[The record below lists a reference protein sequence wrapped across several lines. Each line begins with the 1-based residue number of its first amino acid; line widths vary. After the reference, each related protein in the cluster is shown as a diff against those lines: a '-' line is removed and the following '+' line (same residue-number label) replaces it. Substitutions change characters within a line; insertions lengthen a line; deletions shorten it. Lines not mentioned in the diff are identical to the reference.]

1 LSTSSEAKTPW
12 WQSLERQLLTYLSR
26 WSDKWVHIGL
36 VLVFSAWIVVDVLL
50 VGVTG
55 GLAQTTYD
63 NMVRGRVIT
72 APADPRIVIIDIDE
86 SALAR
91 MATEF
96 GRWPWPRDT
105 LASVLDYVEE
115 QQPAAI
121 VWDII
126 FSDVDRL
133 NPGGDAAF
141 DASAKRSAHSHFG
154 LVRLPKEN
162 DDKSELTQKNL
173 PSLWVQTASQQTKEF
188 STVALIPPVLPGVAV
203 KPLGYNNGYV
213 DRDGI
218 LRRYRY
224 FERLDDGG
232 MIQSLPMSVVQQV
245 DPQAH
250 AFWLE
255 RFLNKPQKI
264 ASDNATQDD
273 VLINWRKKA
282 NSYPRVNF
290 ADVFA
295 LADGAKPKEEVP
307 SFAGKIVIIGST
319 APSLHDIHP
328 TPLSSTQAGVESL
341 ATGIDNALNQRVMR
355 EMPKWLGALIAMVMC
370 VGLAFW
376 SYHKSVSSLAA
387 GMLGMPSVMLGIS
400 FLSLNTEHLFLDLN
414 LSAGLGLLFVALLN
428 VALLN
433 VWVLINK
440 RHWFGDIPPNCHQV
454 SVSAWRLKDSWTDQQ
469 LQNMTRVMR
478 EHAANCRI
486 LLLDTST
493 PSQRRMIRWRP
504 FANLLALVGPEVELE
519 NARKEFEKIFP
530 YLEIKVGRILA
541 LESQNEVTPP
551 QIAQLVLQAFT
562 EASPE
567 KIPHQKN

>member
-1 LSTSSEAKTPW
+1 LSTSTEAKTPW
-12 WQSLERQLLTYLSR
+12 WQSLERQFLTHLSR

-115 QQPAAI
+115 QQPAAV

-141 DASAKRSAHSHFG
+141 DAAAKRSAHSHFG

-173 PSLWVQTASQQTKEF
+173 PNLWVQTAPQESKEL
-188 STVALIPPVLPGVAV
+188 STIALIPPVLPGVAV

-250 AFWLE
+250 TFWLE

-264 ASDNATQDD
+264 ASDNATEDD

-282 NSYPRVNF
+282 NSYPHVNF

-295 LADGAKPKEEVP
+295 LADGARAKEEVP
-307 SFAGKIVIIGST
+307 SFAGKIVIIGAT

-328 TPLSSTQAGVESL
+328 TPLSSAQAGVESL
-341 ATGIDNALNQRVMR
+341 ATGIDNALNKRAMR
-355 EMPKWLGALIAMVMC
+355 EMPKWLGALIAIVMC
-370 VGLAFW
+370 IGLAFW
-376 SYHKSVSSLAA
+376 SYRNSVSSLAA
-387 GMLGMPSVMLGIS
+387 GMLGLPSVMLGIS
-400 FLSLNTEHLFLDLN
+400 FLSLNTEHLFLDLH
-414 LSAGLGLLFVALLN
+414 LSAALGLLFVALLR
-428 VALLN
+428 
-433 VWVLINK
+433 VWFTIQK
-440 RHWFGDIPPNCHQV
+440 RHWCSDMPPDHAPLAV
-454 SVSAWRLKDSWTDQQ
+454 WSWRAKEPWNDQQ
-469 LQNMTRVMR
+469 LQSLMR
-478 EHAANCRI
+478 ELQEHAFNCRI
-486 LLLDTST
+486 VLLDIT
-493 PSQRRMIRWRP
+493 PAGSNLVRWKP
-504 FANLLALVGPEVELE
+504 FAHLLALVGPEDELQ
-519 NARKEFEKIFP
+519 ASKLHLQKIAKSMQS
-530 YLEIKVGRILA
+530 EQGAILA
-541 LESQNEVTPP
+541 LAKSADNAKQKITRMALDGW
-551 QIAQLVLQAFT
+551 AQLH
-562 EASPE
+562 
-567 KIPHQKN
+567 PHE

>member
-1 LSTSSEAKTPW
+1 LSTSTEAKTPW
-12 WQSLERQLLTYLSR
+12 WQSLERQFLTHLSR

-63 NMVRGRVIT
+63 NMVRARVIT

-115 QQPAAI
+115 QQPAAV

-141 DASAKRSAHSHFG
+141 DAAAKRSAHSHFG

-173 PSLWVQTASQQTKEF
+173 PNLWVQTAPQGTKEL
-188 STVALIPPVLPGVAV
+188 STIALIPPVLPGVAA

-224 FERLDDGG
+224 FERLDDAS
-232 MIQSLPMSVVQQV
+232 MIQSIPMSVVQQV

-255 RFLNKPQKI
+255 RFLNKPQKVT
-264 ASDNATQDD
+264 SDNATEDD

-282 NSYPRVNF
+282 NSYPHINF

-295 LADGAKPKEEVP
+295 IADGGKAKEDVP
-307 SFAGKIVIIGST
+307 SFAGKIVIIGAT

-328 TPLSSTQAGVESL
+328 TPLSSAQAGVESL
-341 ATGIDNALNQRVMR
+341 ATGIDNALNKRAMR
-355 EMPKWLGALIAMVMC
+355 EMPKWLGALIAIVMC
-370 VGLAFW
+370 IGLAFW
-376 SYHKSVSSLAA
+376 SYRNSVSSLAA
-387 GMLGMPSVMLGIS
+387 GMLGLPSVMLGIS
-400 FLSLNTEHLFLDLN
+400 FLSLNTEHLFLDLH
-414 LSAGLGLLFVALLN
+414 LSAALGLLFVALLR
-428 VALLN
+428 
-433 VWVLINK
+433 VWFTIQK
-440 RHWFGDIPPNCHQV
+440 RHWCSDMPPDHAPLAV
-454 SVSAWRLKDSWTDQQ
+454 WSWRAKEPWNDQQ
-469 LQNMTRVMR
+469 LQSLMR
-478 EHAANCRI
+478 ELQEHAFNCRI
-486 LLLDTST
+486 VLLDIT
-493 PSQRRMIRWRP
+493 PAGSNLVRWKP
-504 FANLLALVGPEVELE
+504 FAHLLALVGPEDELQ
-519 NARKEFEKIFP
+519 ASKLHLQKIAKSMQS
-530 YLEIKVGRILA
+530 EQGAILA
-541 LESQNEVTPP
+541 LTKSTDNVKQKITRLALDGW
-551 QIAQLVLQAFT
+551 AQLH
-562 EASPE
+562 
-567 KIPHQKN
+567 PHE

>member
-1 LSTSSEAKTPW
+1 MSTSTEAKTPW
-12 WQSLERQLLTYLSR
+12 WQSLERQFLTHLSR

-115 QQPAAI
+115 QQPAAV

-141 DASAKRSAHSHFG
+141 DAAAKRSAHSHFG

-173 PSLWVQTASQQTKEF
+173 PNLWVQTAPQESKEL
-188 STVALIPPVLPGVAV
+188 STIALIPPILPGVAV

-250 AFWLE
+250 TFWLE

-264 ASDNATQDD
+264 ASDNATEDD

-282 NSYPRVNF
+282 NSYPHVNF

-295 LADGAKPKEEVP
+295 LADGAKAKEEVP
-307 SFAGKIVIIGST
+307 SFAGKIVIIGAT

-328 TPLSSTQAGVESL
+328 TPLSSAQAGVESL
-341 ATGIDNALNQRVMR
+341 ATGIDNALNKRAMR
-355 EMPKWLGALIAMVMC
+355 EMPKWLGALIAIVMC
-370 VGLAFW
+370 IGLAFW
-376 SYHKSVSSLAA
+376 SYRNSVSSLAA
-387 GMLGMPSVMLGIS
+387 GMLGLPSVMLGIS
-400 FLSLNTEHLFLDLN
+400 FLSLNSEHLFLDLH
-414 LSAGLGLLFVALLN
+414 LSAALGLLFVALLR
-428 VALLN
+428 
-433 VWVLINK
+433 VWFTIQK
-440 RHWFGDIPPNCHQV
+440 RHWCSDMPPDHAPLAV
-454 SVSAWRLKDSWTDQQ
+454 WSWRAKEPWNDQQ
-469 LQNMTRVMR
+469 LQSLMR
-478 EHAANCRI
+478 ELQEHAFNCRI
-486 LLLDTST
+486 VLLDIT
-493 PSQRRMIRWRP
+493 PAGSNLVRWKP
-504 FANLLALVGPEVELE
+504 FAHLLALVGPEDELQ
-519 NARKEFEKIFP
+519 ASKFHLQKIAKSMQS
-530 YLEIKVGRILA
+530 EQGAILA
-541 LESQNEVTPP
+541 LAKSADNAKQKITRMALDGW
-551 QIAQLVLQAFT
+551 AQLH
-562 EASPE
+562 
-567 KIPHQKN
+567 PHE

>member
-1 LSTSSEAKTPW
+1 MSTSTEAKTPW
-12 WQSLERQLLTYLSR
+12 WQSLERQFLTHLSR

-72 APADPRIVIIDIDE
+72 APTDPRIVIIDIDE

-115 QQPAAI
+115 QQPAAV

-141 DASAKRSAHSHFG
+141 DAAAKRSAHSHFG

-173 PSLWVQTASQQTKEF
+173 PNLWVQTAPQESKEL
-188 STVALIPPVLPGVAV
+188 STIALIPPVLPGVAV

-250 AFWLE
+250 TFWLE

-264 ASDNATQDD
+264 ASDNATEDD

-282 NSYPRVNF
+282 NSYPHVNF

-295 LADGAKPKEEVP
+295 LADGARAKEEVP
-307 SFAGKIVIIGST
+307 SFAGKIVIIGAT

-328 TPLSSTQAGVESL
+328 TPLSSAQAGVESL
-341 ATGIDNALNQRVMR
+341 ATGIDNALNKRAMR
-355 EMPKWLGALIAMVMC
+355 EMPKWLGALIAIVMC
-370 VGLAFW
+370 IGLAFW
-376 SYHKSVSSLAA
+376 SYRNSVSSLAA
-387 GMLGMPSVMLGIS
+387 GMLGLPSVMLGIS
-400 FLSLNTEHLFLDLN
+400 FLSLNTEHLFLDLH
-414 LSAGLGLLFVALLN
+414 LSAALGLLFVALLR
-428 VALLN
+428 
-433 VWVLINK
+433 VWFTIQK
-440 RHWFGDIPPNCHQV
+440 RHWCSDMPPDHAPLAV
-454 SVSAWRLKDSWTDQQ
+454 WSWRAKEPWNDQQ
-469 LQNMTRVMR
+469 LQSLMR
-478 EHAANCRI
+478 ELQEHAFNCRI
-486 LLLDTST
+486 VLLDIT
-493 PSQRRMIRWRP
+493 PAGSNLVRWKP
-504 FANLLALVGPEVELE
+504 FAHLLALVGPEDELQ
-519 NARKEFEKIFP
+519 ASKLHLQKIAKSMQS
-530 YLEIKVGRILA
+530 EQGAILA
-541 LESQNEVTPP
+541 LAKSADNAKQKITR
-551 QIAQLVLQAFT
+551 IALDGWAQLH
-562 EASPE
+562 
-567 KIPHQKN
+567 PHE

>member
-1 LSTSSEAKTPW
+1 MSTSTEAKTPW
-12 WQSLERQLLTYLSR
+12 WQSLERQFLTHLSR

-72 APADPRIVIIDIDE
+72 APTDPRIVIIDIDE

-115 QQPAAI
+115 QQPAAV

-141 DASAKRSAHSHFG
+141 DAAAKRSAHSHFG

-173 PSLWVQTASQQTKEF
+173 PNLWVQTAPQESKEL
-188 STVALIPPVLPGVAV
+188 STIALIPPVLPGVAV

-250 AFWLE
+250 TFWLE

-264 ASDNATQDD
+264 ASDNATEDD

-282 NSYPRVNF
+282 NSYPHVNF

-295 LADGAKPKEEVP
+295 LADGAKAKEEVP
-307 SFAGKIVIIGST
+307 SFAGKIVIIGAT

-328 TPLSSTQAGVESL
+328 TPLSSAQAGVESL
-341 ATGIDNALNQRVMR
+341 ATGIDNALNKRAMR
-355 EMPKWLGALIAMVMC
+355 EMPKWLGALIAIVMC
-370 VGLAFW
+370 IGLAFW
-376 SYHKSVSSLAA
+376 SYRNSVSSLAA
-387 GMLGMPSVMLGIS
+387 GMLGLPSVMLGIS
-400 FLSLNTEHLFLDLN
+400 FLSLNTEHLFLDLH
-414 LSAGLGLLFVALLN
+414 LSAALGLLFVALLR
-428 VALLN
+428 
-433 VWVLINK
+433 VWFTIQK
-440 RHWFGDIPPNCHQV
+440 RHWCSDMPPDHAPLAV
-454 SVSAWRLKDSWTDQQ
+454 WSWRAKEPWNDQQ
-469 LQNMTRVMR
+469 LQSLMR
-478 EHAANCRI
+478 ELQEHAFNCRI
-486 LLLDTST
+486 VLLDIT
-493 PSQRRMIRWRP
+493 PAGSNLVRWKP
-504 FANLLALVGPEVELE
+504 FAHLLALVGPEDELQ
-519 NARKEFEKIFP
+519 ASKFHLQKIAKSMQS
-530 YLEIKVGRILA
+530 EQGAILA
-541 LESQNEVTPP
+541 LAKSADNAKQKITRMALDGW
-551 QIAQLVLQAFT
+551 AQLH
-562 EASPE
+562 
-567 KIPHQKN
+567 PHE

>member
-1 LSTSSEAKTPW
+1 LSTSTEAKTPW
-12 WQSLERQLLTYLSR
+12 WQILERQFLTHLSR

-115 QQPAAI
+115 QQPAAV

-141 DASAKRSAHSHFG
+141 DAAAKRSAHSHFG

-173 PSLWVQTASQQTKEF
+173 PNLWVQTAPQGTKEL
-188 STVALIPPVLPGVAV
+188 STIALIPPVLPGVAA

-224 FERLDDGG
+224 FERLDDAS
-232 MIQSLPMSVVQQV
+232 MIQSIPMSVVQQV

-255 RFLNKPQKI
+255 RFLNKPQKVT
-264 ASDNATQDD
+264 SDNATEDD

-282 NSYPRVNF
+282 NSYPHINF

-295 LADGAKPKEEVP
+295 IADGGKAKEDVP
-307 SFAGKIVIIGST
+307 SFAGKIVIIGAT

-328 TPLSSTQAGVESL
+328 TPLSSAQAGVESL
-341 ATGIDNALNQRVMR
+341 ATGIDNALNKRAMR
-355 EMPKWLGALIAMVMC
+355 EMPKWLGALIAIVMC
-370 VGLAFW
+370 IGLAFW
-376 SYHKSVSSLAA
+376 SYRNSVSSLAA
-387 GMLGMPSVMLGIS
+387 GMLGLPSVMLGIS
-400 FLSLNTEHLFLDLN
+400 FLSLNTEHLFLDLH
-414 LSAGLGLLFVALLN
+414 LSAALGLLFVALLR
-428 VALLN
+428 
-433 VWVLINK
+433 VWFTIQK
-440 RHWFGDIPPNCHQV
+440 RHWCSDMPPDHAPLAV
-454 SVSAWRLKDSWTDQQ
+454 WSWRAKEPWNDQQ
-469 LQNMTRVMR
+469 LQSLMR
-478 EHAANCRI
+478 ELQEHAFNCRI
-486 LLLDTST
+486 VLLDIT
-493 PSQRRMIRWRP
+493 PAGSNLVRWKP
-504 FANLLALVGPEVELE
+504 FAHLLALVGPEDELQ
-519 NARKEFEKIFP
+519 ASKLHLQKIAKSMQS
-530 YLEIKVGRILA
+530 EQGAILA
-541 LESQNEVTPP
+541 LTKSTDNVKQKITRLALDGW
-551 QIAQLVLQAFT
+551 AQLH
-562 EASPE
+562 
-567 KIPHQKN
+567 PHE

>member
-1 LSTSSEAKTPW
+1 MSTSTEAKTPW
-12 WQSLERQLLTYLSR
+12 WQSLERQFLTHLSR

-115 QQPAAI
+115 QQPAAV

-141 DASAKRSAHSHFG
+141 DAAAKRSAHSHFG

-173 PSLWVQTASQQTKEF
+173 PNLWVQTAPQESKEL
-188 STVALIPPVLPGVAV
+188 STIALIPPVLPGVAV

-250 AFWLE
+250 TFWLE

-264 ASDNATQDD
+264 ASDNATEDD

-282 NSYPRVNF
+282 NSYPHVNF

-295 LADGAKPKEEVP
+295 LADGAKAKEEVP
-307 SFAGKIVIIGST
+307 SFAGKIVIIGAT

-328 TPLSSTQAGVESL
+328 TPLSSAQAGVESL
-341 ATGIDNALNQRVMR
+341 ATGIDNALNKRAMR
-355 EMPKWLGALIAMVMC
+355 EMPKWLGALIAIVMC
-370 VGLAFW
+370 IGLAFW
-376 SYHKSVSSLAA
+376 SYRNSVSSLAA
-387 GMLGMPSVMLGIS
+387 GMLGLPSVMLGIS
-400 FLSLNTEHLFLDLN
+400 FLSLNTEHLFLDLH
-414 LSAGLGLLFVALLN
+414 LSAALGLLFVALLR
-428 VALLN
+428 
-433 VWVLINK
+433 VWFTIQK
-440 RHWFGDIPPNCHQV
+440 RHWCSDMPPDHAPLAV
-454 SVSAWRLKDSWTDQQ
+454 WSWRAKEPWNDQQ
-469 LQNMTRVMR
+469 LQSLMR
-478 EHAANCRI
+478 ELQEHAFNCRI
-486 LLLDTST
+486 VLLDIT
-493 PSQRRMIRWRP
+493 PAGSNLVRWKP
-504 FANLLALVGPEVELE
+504 FAHLLALVGPEDELQ
-519 NARKEFEKIFP
+519 ASKFHLQKIAKSMQS
-530 YLEIKVGRILA
+530 EQGAILA
-541 LESQNEVTPP
+541 LAKSADNVQQKITRMALDGW
-551 QIAQLVLQAFT
+551 AQLH
-562 EASPE
+562 
-567 KIPHQKN
+567 PHE

>member
-1 LSTSSEAKTPW
+1 MSTSTEAKTPW
-12 WQSLERQLLTYLSR
+12 WQSLERQFLTHLSR

-115 QQPAAI
+115 QQPAAV

-141 DASAKRSAHSHFG
+141 DAAAKRSAHSHFG

-173 PSLWVQTASQQTKEF
+173 PNLWVQTAPQESKEL
-188 STVALIPPVLPGVAV
+188 STIALIPPVLPGVAV

-250 AFWLE
+250 TFWLE

-264 ASDNATQDD
+264 ASDNATEDD

-282 NSYPRVNF
+282 NSYPHVNF

-295 LADGAKPKEEVP
+295 LADGARAKEEVP
-307 SFAGKIVIIGST
+307 SFAGKIVIIGAT

-328 TPLSSTQAGVESL
+328 TPLSSAQAGVESL
-341 ATGIDNALNQRVMR
+341 ATGIDNALNKRAMR
-355 EMPKWLGALIAMVMC
+355 EMPKWLGALIAIVMC
-370 VGLAFW
+370 IGLAFW
-376 SYHKSVSSLAA
+376 SYRNSVSSLAA
-387 GMLGMPSVMLGIS
+387 GMLGLPSVMLGIS
-400 FLSLNTEHLFLDLN
+400 FLSLNTEHLFLDLH
-414 LSAGLGLLFVALLN
+414 LSAALGLLFVALLR
-428 VALLN
+428 
-433 VWVLINK
+433 VWFTIQK
-440 RHWFGDIPPNCHQV
+440 RHWCSDMPPDHAPLAV
-454 SVSAWRLKDSWTDQQ
+454 WSWRAKEPWNDQQ
-469 LQNMTRVMR
+469 LQSLMR
-478 EHAANCRI
+478 ELQEHAFNCRI
-486 LLLDTST
+486 VLLDIT
-493 PSQRRMIRWRP
+493 PAGSNLVRWKP
-504 FANLLALVGPEVELE
+504 FAHLLALVGPEDELQ
-519 NARKEFEKIFP
+519 ASKFHLQKIAKSMQS
-530 YLEIKVGRILA
+530 EQGAILA
-541 LESQNEVTPP
+541 LAKSADNAKQKITRMALDGW
-551 QIAQLVLQAFT
+551 AQLH
-562 EASPE
+562 
-567 KIPHQKN
+567 PHE

>member
-1 LSTSSEAKTPW
+1 MSTSTEAKTPW
-12 WQSLERQLLTYLSR
+12 WQSLERQFLTHLSR

-115 QQPAAI
+115 QQPAAV

-141 DASAKRSAHSHFG
+141 DAAAKRSAHSHFG

-173 PSLWVQTASQQTKEF
+173 PNLWVQTAPQESKEL
-188 STVALIPPVLPGVAV
+188 STIALIPPVLPGVAV

-250 AFWLE
+250 TFWLE

-264 ASDNATQDD
+264 ASDNATEDD

-282 NSYPRVNF
+282 NSYPHVNF

-295 LADGAKPKEEVP
+295 LADGAKAKEEVP
-307 SFAGKIVIIGST
+307 SFAGKIVIIGAT

-328 TPLSSTQAGVESL
+328 TPLSSAQAGVESL
-341 ATGIDNALNQRVMR
+341 ATGIDNALNKRAMR
-355 EMPKWLGALIAMVMC
+355 EMPKWLGALIAIVMC
-370 VGLAFW
+370 IGLAFW
-376 SYHKSVSSLAA
+376 SYRNSVSSLAA
-387 GMLGMPSVMLGIS
+387 GMLGLPSVMLGIS
-400 FLSLNTEHLFLDLN
+400 FLSLNTEHLFLDLH
-414 LSAGLGLLFVALLN
+414 LSAALGLLFVALLR
-428 VALLN
+428 
-433 VWVLINK
+433 VWFTIQK
-440 RHWFGDIPPNCHQV
+440 RHWCSDMPPDHAPLAV
-454 SVSAWRLKDSWTDQQ
+454 WSWRAKEPWNDQQ
-469 LQNMTRVMR
+469 LQSLMR
-478 EHAANCRI
+478 ELQEHAFNCRI
-486 LLLDTST
+486 VLLDIT
-493 PSQRRMIRWRP
+493 PAGSNLVRWKP
-504 FANLLALVGPEVELE
+504 FAHLLALVGPEDELQ
-519 NARKEFEKIFP
+519 ASKFHLQKIAKSMQS
-530 YLEIKVGRILA
+530 EQGAILA
-541 LESQNEVTPP
+541 LAKSADNVKQKITRMALDGW
-551 QIAQLVLQAFT
+551 AQLH
-562 EASPE
+562 
-567 KIPHQKN
+567 PHE

>member
-1 LSTSSEAKTPW
+1 MSTSTEAKTPW
-12 WQSLERQLLTYLSR
+12 WQSLERQLLTYLSS

-36 VLVFSAWIVVDVLL
+36 VLVFSTWIVIDVLL

-105 LASVLDYVEE
+105 LASVLDYVED
-115 QQPAAI
+115 QKPAAV

-141 DASAKRSAHSHFG
+141 DASAKRSDHSHFG
-154 LVRLPKEN
+154 LVRLPKTN

-173 PSLWVQTASQQTKEF
+173 PSLWVQQAPQETKQL

-255 RFLNKPQKI
+255 RFLNKPQKVT
-264 ASDNATQDD
+264 SDNATEDD

-282 NSYPRVNF
+282 NSYPHVNF

-295 LADGAKPKEEVP
+295 LADGGKAQEEVP
-307 SFAGKIVIIGST
+307 SFAGKVVIIGST

-328 TPLSSTQAGVESL
+328 TPLSSAQAGVESL
-341 ATGIDNALNQRVMR
+341 ATGIDNALNQRAMR
-355 EMPKWLGALIAMVMC
+355 EMPKWLGALIAIVMC

-376 SYHKSVSSLAA
+376 SYRKSVSSLAA
-387 GMLGMPSVMLGIS
+387 GMLGLPSVMLGIS
-400 FLSLNTEHLFLDLN
+400 FLSLNTEHLFLDLH
-414 LSAGLGLLFVALLN
+414 LSAALGLLFVALLR
-428 VALLN
+428 
-433 VWVLINK
+433 VWFTIQK
-440 RHWFGDIPPNCHQV
+440 RHWCSDMPPMHAPLAVWN
-454 SVSAWRLKDSWTDQQ
+454 WRADEPWNDQQ
-469 LQNMTRVMR
+469 LQSLMR
-478 EHAANCRI
+478 ELQAHAFNCRI
-486 LLLDTST
+486 VLLDITPATSNLV
-493 PSQRRMIRWRP
+493 RWKP
-504 FANLLALVGPEVELE
+504 FAHLLALVGPESELQR
-519 NARKEFEKIFP
+519 AQP
-530 YLEIKVGRILA
+530 YLETIANSMKAQHGQILG
-541 LESQNEVTPP
+541 LSDTSQNAKEKITR
-551 QIAQLVLQAFT
+551 IALDGWAQLH
-562 EASPE
+562 
-567 KIPHQKN
+567 PHE

>member
-1 LSTSSEAKTPW
+1 MSTSTEAKTPW
-12 WQSLERQLLTYLSR
+12 WQNLERQFLTYLSS

-36 VLVFSAWIVVDVLL
+36 VIVFSVWIVIDVLL

-115 QQPAAI
+115 QQPAAV

-141 DASAKRSAHSHFG
+141 DAAAKRSAHSHFG
-154 LVRLPKEN
+154 LVRLPKAN

-173 PSLWVQTASQQTKEF
+173 PSLWVQPAPAESKEL
-188 STVALIPPVLPGVAV
+188 STVALIPPVLPGVAI

-213 DRDGI
+213 DKDGI

-255 RFLNKPQKI
+255 RFLHKPQKVTT
-264 ASDNATQDD
+264 DNATEDD

-282 NSYPRVNF
+282 NSYPHVNF

-295 LADGAKPKEEVP
+295 LADGDQPKEKVP

-328 TPLSSTQAGVESL
+328 TPLSSAQPGVESL
-341 ATGIDNALNQRVMR
+341 ATGIDNALNKRAMR
-355 EMPKWLGALIAMVMC
+355 EMPKWLGALVAVLMC
-370 VGLAFW
+370 MGLAYW
-376 SYHKSVSSLAA
+376 TYRKSVSALAA
-387 GMLGMPSVMLGIS
+387 GMLGLPSVMLGIS
-400 FLSLNTEHLFLDLN
+400 FISLNTEHLFLDLH
-414 LSAGLGLLFVALLN
+414 LSAALGLLFVALLR
-428 VALLN
+428 
-433 VWVLINK
+433 VWFTIQK
-440 RHWFGDIPPNCHQV
+440 RHWCSDMPPTDAPLAV
-454 SVSAWRLKDSWTDQQ
+454 WGWRAKDPWDDQQ
-469 LQNMTRVMR
+469 LQGLMR
-478 EHAANCRI
+478 ELQAHAFNCRI
-486 LLLDTST
+486 VLLDIT
-493 PSQRRMIRWRP
+493 PASSNLVRWKP
-504 FANLLALVGPEVELE
+504 FANLLALVGPEHELQNAKTHFNKVAHSMKATFGDIVKLSASNSIQTKKE
-519 NARKEFEKIFP
+519 NITRT
-530 YLEIKVGRILA
+530 A
-541 LESQNEVTPP
+541 LDAW
-551 QIAQLVLQAFT
+551 AQLNPLA
-562 EASPE
+562 
-567 KIPHQKN
+567 

>member
-1 LSTSSEAKTPW
+1 MSTSTEAKTPW
-12 WQSLERQLLTYLSR
+12 WQSLERQFLTYLSR

-105 LASVLDYVEE
+105 LATVLDYVEE
-115 QQPAAI
+115 QQPAAV

-141 DASAKRSAHSHFG
+141 DAAAKRSAHSHFG
-154 LVRLPKEN
+154 LVRLPKTN
-162 DDKSELTQKNL
+162 DDKSELTQRNL
-173 PSLWVQTASQQTKEF
+173 PSLWVQQAPQDTKQL
-188 STVALIPPVLPGVAV
+188 STVALIPPVLPGIAV

-255 RFLNKPQKI
+255 RFLNKPQKVTP
-264 ASDNATQDD
+264 DNATEDD

-282 NSYPRVNF
+282 NSYPHVNF

-295 LADGAKPKEEVP
+295 LADGAKAQEDVP

-328 TPLSSTQAGVESL
+328 TPLSSAQAGVESL
-341 ATGIDNALNQRVMR
+341 ATGIDNALNKRAMR
-355 EMPKWLGALIAMVMC
+355 EMPKWLGALIAILMC
-370 VGLAFW
+370 MGLAFW
-376 SYHKSVSSLAA
+376 SYRNSVSSLAA
-387 GMLGMPSVMLGIS
+387 GMLGLPSVMLGIS
-400 FLSLNTEHLFLDLN
+400 FLSLNTEHLFLDLH
-414 LSAGLGLLFVALLN
+414 LSAALGLLFVALLR
-428 VALLN
+428 
-433 VWVLINK
+433 VWFTIQK
-440 RHWFGDIPPNCHQV
+440 RHWCSDLPPTHAHLAVWN
-454 SVSAWRLKDSWTDQQ
+454 WRAKEPWNDQQ
-469 LQNMTRVMR
+469 LQSLMR
-478 EHAANCRI
+478 ELQAHAFNCRI
-486 LLLDTST
+486 VLLDITPATSNLV
-493 PSQRRMIRWRP
+493 RWKP
-504 FANLLALVGPEVELE
+504 FANLVALVGPEPELQNAKQHLEVIAQNMKAQHGEILGLSGDSE
-519 NARKEFEKIFP
+519 NVKEKIT
-530 YLEIKVGRILA
+530 RIA
-541 LESQNEVTPP
+541 LDGW
-551 QIAQLVLQAFT
+551 AQLH
-562 EASPE
+562 
-567 KIPHQKN
+567 PHE

>member
-1 LSTSSEAKTPW
+1 MSTSTEAKTPW
-12 WQSLERQLLTYLSR
+12 WQSLERQFLTHLSR

-115 QQPAAI
+115 QQPAAV

-141 DASAKRSAHSHFG
+141 DAAAKRSAHSHFG

-173 PSLWVQTASQQTKEF
+173 PNLWVQTAPQESKEL
-188 STVALIPPVLPGVAV
+188 STIALIPPILPGVAV

-250 AFWLE
+250 TFWLE

-264 ASDNATQDD
+264 ASDNATEDD

-282 NSYPRVNF
+282 NSYPHVNF

-295 LADGAKPKEEVP
+295 LADGAKAKEEVP
-307 SFAGKIVIIGST
+307 SFAGKIVIIGAT

-328 TPLSSTQAGVESL
+328 TPLSSAQAGVESL
-341 ATGIDNALNQRVMR
+341 ATGIDNALNKRAMR
-355 EMPKWLGALIAMVMC
+355 EMPKWLGALIAIVMC
-370 VGLAFW
+370 IGLAFW
-376 SYHKSVSSLAA
+376 SYRNSVSSLAA
-387 GMLGMPSVMLGIS
+387 GMLGLPSVMLGIS
-400 FLSLNTEHLFLDLN
+400 FLSLNTEHLFLDLH
-414 LSAGLGLLFVALLN
+414 LSAALGLLFVALLR
-428 VALLN
+428 
-433 VWVLINK
+433 VWFTIQK
-440 RHWFGDIPPNCHQV
+440 RHWCSDMPPDHAPLAV
-454 SVSAWRLKDSWTDQQ
+454 WSWRAKEPWNDQQ
-469 LQNMTRVMR
+469 LQSLMR
-478 EHAANCRI
+478 ELQEHAFNCRI
-486 LLLDTST
+486 VLLDIT
-493 PSQRRMIRWRP
+493 PAGSNLVRWKP
-504 FANLLALVGPEVELE
+504 FAHLLALVGPEDELQ
-519 NARKEFEKIFP
+519 ASKFHLQKIAKSMQS
-530 YLEIKVGRILA
+530 EQGAILA
-541 LESQNEVTPP
+541 LAKSADNAKQKITRMALDGW
-551 QIAQLVLQAFT
+551 AQLH
-562 EASPE
+562 
-567 KIPHQKN
+567 PHE

>member
-1 LSTSSEAKTPW
+1 MSTSTEAKTPW
-12 WQSLERQLLTYLSR
+12 WQSLERQFLTHLSR

-115 QQPAAI
+115 QQPAAV

-141 DASAKRSAHSHFG
+141 DAAAKRSAHSHFG

-173 PSLWVQTASQQTKEF
+173 PNLWVQTAPQESKEL
-188 STVALIPPVLPGVAV
+188 STIALIPPILPGVAV

-250 AFWLE
+250 TFWLE

-264 ASDNATQDD
+264 ASDNATEDD

-282 NSYPRVNF
+282 NSYPHVNF

-295 LADGAKPKEEVP
+295 LADGAKAKEEVP
-307 SFAGKIVIIGST
+307 SFAGKIVIIGAT

-328 TPLSSTQAGVESL
+328 TPLSSAQAGVESL
-341 ATGIDNALNQRVMR
+341 ATGIDNALNKRAMR
-355 EMPKWLGALIAMVMC
+355 EMPKWLGALIAIVMC
-370 VGLAFW
+370 IGLAFW
-376 SYHKSVSSLAA
+376 SYRNSVSSLAA
-387 GMLGMPSVMLGIS
+387 GMLGLPSVMLGIS
-400 FLSLNTEHLFLDLN
+400 FLSLNTEHLFLDLH
-414 LSAGLGLLFVALLN
+414 LSAALGLLFVALLR
-428 VALLN
+428 
-433 VWVLINK
+433 VWFTIQK
-440 RHWFGDIPPNCHQV
+440 RHWCSDMPPDHAPLAV
-454 SVSAWRLKDSWTDQQ
+454 WSWRAKEPWNDQQ
-469 LQNMTRVMR
+469 LQSLMR
-478 EHAANCRI
+478 ELQEHAFNCRI
-486 LLLDTST
+486 VLLDIT
-493 PSQRRMIRWRP
+493 PAGSNLVRWKP
-504 FANLLALVGPEVELE
+504 FAHLLALVGPEDELQ
-519 NARKEFEKIFP
+519 ASKFHLQKIAKSMQS
-530 YLEIKVGRILA
+530 EQGAILA
-541 LESQNEVTPP
+541 LAKSADNVKQKITRMALDGW
-551 QIAQLVLQAFT
+551 AQLH
-562 EASPE
+562 
-567 KIPHQKN
+567 PHE

>member
-1 LSTSSEAKTPW
+1 LSTSTEAKTPW
-12 WQSLERQLLTYLSR
+12 WQSLERQFLTHLSR

-115 QQPAAI
+115 QQPAAV

-141 DASAKRSAHSHFG
+141 DAAAKRSAHSHFG

-173 PSLWVQTASQQTKEF
+173 PNLWVQTAPQESKEL
-188 STVALIPPVLPGVAV
+188 STIALIPPVLPGVAV

-250 AFWLE
+250 TFWLE

-264 ASDNATQDD
+264 ASDNATEDD

-282 NSYPRVNF
+282 NSYPHVNF

-295 LADGAKPKEEVP
+295 LADGARAKEEVP
-307 SFAGKIVIIGST
+307 SFAGKIVIIGAT

-328 TPLSSTQAGVESL
+328 TPLSSAQAGVESL
-341 ATGIDNALNQRVMR
+341 ATGIDNALNKRAMR
-355 EMPKWLGALIAMVMC
+355 EMPKWLGALIAIVMC
-370 VGLAFW
+370 IGLAFW
-376 SYHKSVSSLAA
+376 SYRNSVSSLAA
-387 GMLGMPSVMLGIS
+387 GMLGLPSVMLGIS
-400 FLSLNTEHLFLDLN
+400 FLSLNTEHLFLDLH
-414 LSAGLGLLFVALLN
+414 LSAALGLLFVALLR
-428 VALLN
+428 
-433 VWVLINK
+433 VWFTIQK
-440 RHWFGDIPPNCHQV
+440 RHWCSDMPPDHAPLAV
-454 SVSAWRLKDSWTDQQ
+454 WSWRAKEPWNDQQ
-469 LQNMTRVMR
+469 LQRLMR
-478 EHAANCRI
+478 ELQEHAFNCRI
-486 LLLDTST
+486 VLLDIT
-493 PSQRRMIRWRP
+493 PAGSNLVRWKP
-504 FANLLALVGPEVELE
+504 FAHLLALVGPEDELQ
-519 NARKEFEKIFP
+519 ASKLHLQKIAKSMQS
-530 YLEIKVGRILA
+530 EQGAILA
-541 LESQNEVTPP
+541 LAKSADNAKQKITRMALDGW
-551 QIAQLVLQAFT
+551 AQLH
-562 EASPE
+562 
-567 KIPHQKN
+567 PHE

>member
-1 LSTSSEAKTPW
+1 MSTSTEAKTPW
-12 WQSLERQLLTYLSR
+12 WQSLERQFLTHLSR

-115 QQPAAI
+115 QQPAAV

-141 DASAKRSAHSHFG
+141 DAAAKRSAHSHFG

-173 PSLWVQTASQQTKEF
+173 PNLWVQTAPQESKEL
-188 STVALIPPVLPGVAV
+188 STIALIPPVLPGVAV

-250 AFWLE
+250 TFWLE

-264 ASDNATQDD
+264 ASDNATEDD

-282 NSYPRVNF
+282 NSYPHVNF

-295 LADGAKPKEEVP
+295 LADGAKAKEEVP
-307 SFAGKIVIIGST
+307 SFAGKIVIIGAT

-328 TPLSSTQAGVESL
+328 TPLSSAQAGVESL
-341 ATGIDNALNQRVMR
+341 ATGIDNALNKRAMR
-355 EMPKWLGALIAMVMC
+355 EMPKWLGALIAIVMC
-370 VGLAFW
+370 IGLAFW
-376 SYHKSVSSLAA
+376 SYRNSVSSLAA
-387 GMLGMPSVMLGIS
+387 GMLGLPSVMLGIS
-400 FLSLNTEHLFLDLN
+400 FLSLNTEHLFLDLH
-414 LSAGLGLLFVALLN
+414 LSAALGLLFVALLR
-428 VALLN
+428 
-433 VWVLINK
+433 VWFTIQK
-440 RHWFGDIPPNCHQV
+440 RHWCSDMPPDHAHLAV
-454 SVSAWRLKDSWTDQQ
+454 WSWRAKEPWNDQQ
-469 LQNMTRVMR
+469 LQSLMR
-478 EHAANCRI
+478 ELQEHAFNCRI
-486 LLLDTST
+486 VLLDIT
-493 PSQRRMIRWRP
+493 PAGSNLVRWKP
-504 FANLLALVGPEVELE
+504 FAHLLALVGPEDELQ
-519 NARKEFEKIFP
+519 ASKFHLQKIAKSMQS
-530 YLEIKVGRILA
+530 EQGAILA
-541 LESQNEVTPP
+541 LAKSADNAKQKITRMALDGW
-551 QIAQLVLQAFT
+551 AQLH
-562 EASPE
+562 
-567 KIPHQKN
+567 PHE

>member
-1 LSTSSEAKTPW
+1 MSTSTEAKTPW
-12 WQSLERQLLTYLSR
+12 WQSLERQFLTHLSR

-115 QQPAAI
+115 QQPAAV

-141 DASAKRSAHSHFG
+141 DAAAKRSAHSHFG

-173 PSLWVQTASQQTKEF
+173 PNLWVQTAPQESKEL
-188 STVALIPPVLPGVAV
+188 STIALIPPILPGVAV

-250 AFWLE
+250 TFWLE

-264 ASDNATQDD
+264 ASDNATEDD

-282 NSYPRVNF
+282 NSYPHVNF

-295 LADGAKPKEEVP
+295 LADGAKAKEELP
-307 SFAGKIVIIGST
+307 SFAGKIVIIGAT

-328 TPLSSTQAGVESL
+328 TPLSSAQAGVESL
-341 ATGIDNALNQRVMR
+341 ATGIDNALNKRAMR
-355 EMPKWLGALIAMVMC
+355 EMPKWLGALIAIVMC
-370 VGLAFW
+370 IGLAFW
-376 SYHKSVSSLAA
+376 SYRNSVSSLAA
-387 GMLGMPSVMLGIS
+387 GMLGLPSVMLGIS
-400 FLSLNTEHLFLDLN
+400 FLSLNTEHLFLDLH
-414 LSAGLGLLFVALLN
+414 LSAALGLLFVALLR
-428 VALLN
+428 
-433 VWVLINK
+433 VWFTIQK
-440 RHWFGDIPPNCHQV
+440 RHWCSDMPPDHAPLAV
-454 SVSAWRLKDSWTDQQ
+454 WSWRAKEPWNDQQ
-469 LQNMTRVMR
+469 LQSLMR
-478 EHAANCRI
+478 ELQEHAFNCRI
-486 LLLDTST
+486 VLLDIT
-493 PSQRRMIRWRP
+493 PAGSNLVRWKP
-504 FANLLALVGPEVELE
+504 FAHLLALVGPEDELQ
-519 NARKEFEKIFP
+519 ASKFHLQKIAKSMQS
-530 YLEIKVGRILA
+530 EQGAILA
-541 LESQNEVTPP
+541 LAKSADNAKQKITRMALDGW
-551 QIAQLVLQAFT
+551 AQLH
-562 EASPE
+562 
-567 KIPHQKN
+567 PHE